1 MGMEEEVSEQVSR
14 RDIGALWFL
23 GGCALSITTLASLV
37 LLLLLLVSLS
47 LNIYL
52 VWTMSGYKITISR
65 PTLATSAQV
74 AATPTGAAV
83 LPSAQPVPTS
93 LSGPPLGTGTPT
105 PAATIVPTPSAT
117 VVPMGTLIPATVL
130 STLEVEL
137 ATLSALA
144 TQVAETGTPA
154 PSAQPVPTSLSGPP
168 LGSAQPPLGTPPA
181 AAPTP
186 APVPTPAAAAPSQP
200 VACPTAAPAKSQVA
214 SAQSASLGPLPA
226 SANSYAL
233 MPIEGQREIRPAA
246 EHGDLNL
253 KLRDPQPAKLEA
265 KLIDIPGAGSDPNA
279 PRLSRVLKPDI
290 VATYLVHDWNW
301 GCNCK
306 GPLIQ
311 DGRAVLVGIKTTP
324 GDPIFIPPTPHD
336 IYQGKD
342 YATLLYADE
351 DSLTFVY
358 ARVGNVVKG
367 YTVHYLGLQTDPNL
381 LKLFRE
387 SQGNNL
393 PGLTLDTPVGLASS
407 QLIVAIR
414 DNGAFMDARS
424 RLDWWR

>member
-1 MGMEEEVSEQVSR
+1 MEEEVSGQVSR
-14 RDIGALWFL
+14 RDIGSLWFL

-47 LNIYL
+47 LNVYL
-52 VWTMSGYKITISR
+52 VWTMSGYKIAITR
-65 PTLATSAQV
+65 PTAATSAQA
-74 AATPTGAAV
+74 AATPTREAV
-83 LPSAQPVPTS
+83 LPSAQPS
-93 LSGPPLGTGTPT
+93 LGTGTPT
-105 PAATIVPTPSAT
+105 PAAI
-117 VVPMGTLIPATVL
+117 VVPRAQPPLGTSIPIPATL
-130 STLEVEL
+130 PSTLEVEL

-144 TQVAETGTPA
+144 TQVAETGTP
-154 PSAQPVPTSLSGPP
+154 PPT
-168 LGSAQPPLGTPPA
+168 AQPPLGTAIPPSPTPPPPA
-181 AAPTP
+181 TPTP
-186 APVPTPAAAAPSQP
+186 APAPVPAATASAPQSM
-200 VACPTAAPAKSQVA
+200 ACPTATTAKTQLA
-214 SAQSASLGPLPA
+214 SAQGASLGPLPA

-233 MPIEGQREIRPAA
+233 MPIEGQREIRLAA

-253 KLRDPQPAKLEA
+253 KLRDPQPAKLET
-265 KLIDIPGAGSDPNA
+265 KLVDISGAGIDSSA

-306 GPLIQ
+306 GALIQ
-311 DGRAVLVGIKTTP
+311 DGRAVLVGIKTAP
-324 GDPIFIPPTPHD
+324 GDPIFIPPTPD
-336 IYQGKD
+336 NIYQGKS

-358 ARVGNVVKG
+358 ARTGNVVNG

-393 PGLTLDTPVGLASS
+393 PGLTLDTPVGLAGS

-414 DNGAFMDARS
+414 DNGTFLDARS
-424 RLDWWR
+424 RLDWWK

>member
-1 MGMEEEVSEQVSR
+1 MMEEEVSEQVSR

-47 LNIYL
+47 LNVYL
-52 VWTMSGYKITISR
+52 VWTMSGYKIAISR
-65 PTLATSAQV
+65 PTPATSAQA
-74 AATPTGAAV
+74 AATPTGELA
-83 LPSAQPVPTS
+83 LPSAQP
-93 LSGPPLGTGTPT
+93 PLGTATPT
-105 PAATIVPTPSAT
+105 PGATMAPT
-117 VVPMGTLIPATVL
+117 GTPIPTTAP

-137 ATLSALA
+137 ATLRALA
-144 TQVAETGTPA
+144 TQVAETGPA
-154 PSAQPVPTSLSGPP
+154 APTAVTLSPSAQPS
-168 LGSAQPPLGTPPA
+168 LGSAQPSVGTPPA
-181 AAPTP
+181 ITPTP
-186 APVPTPAAAAPSQP
+186 APAAAAPAPQP
-200 VACPTAAPAKSQVA
+200 LPCPTATPAKGPVT

-253 KLRDPQPAKLEA
+253 KLRDPQPAKLEP
-265 KLIDIPGAGSDPNA
+265 KLVDIRDAGTDSSA
-279 PRLSRVLKPDI
+279 PRLSRVLKPDF
-290 VATYLVHDWNW
+290 VATYFIHDWDW

-306 GPLIQ
+306 GALIQ
-311 DGRAVLVGIKTTP
+311 NGRAVLVGIKTAP

-358 ARVGNVVKG
+358 ARAGNVTQG

-381 LKLFRE
+381 VKLFRE
-387 SQGNNL
+387 SQGSNL
-393 PGLTLDTPVGLASS
+393 PGLTLDTPVGLAGN
-407 QLIVAIR
+407 QLIVAVR
-414 DNGAFMDARS
+414 DNGTFLDARS
-424 RLDWWR
+424 RLDWWK

>member
-1 MGMEEEVSEQVSR
+1 MEEEVTEQVSR
-14 RDIGALWFL
+14 RDIGTLWFL

-37 LLLLLLVSLS
+37 LLLLLLASLS
-47 LNIYL
+47 LNVYL
-52 VWTMSGYKITISR
+52 AWTMSGYKIAIMR
-65 PTLATSAQV
+65 PTPAVSAPV
-74 AATPTGAAV
+74 AAT
-83 LPSAQPVPTS
+83 LPSAQP
-93 LSGPPLGTGTPT
+93 PLETGA
-105 PAATIVPTPSAT
+105 PAAAVTAVPTPSAT
-117 VVPMGTLIPATVL
+117 VAPRAQPPVGIGSAQPPLGTPIPATVP

-137 ATLSALA
+137 ATLRALA
-144 TQVAETGTPA
+144 TRVAETGTAEP
-154 PSAQPVPTSLSGPP
+154 G
-168 LGSAQPPLGTPPA
+168 AQPPVGTAVPPSPVA
-181 AAPTP
+181 PANAPTP

-200 VACPTAAPAKSQVA
+200 PACPTATQAKSQVA
-214 SAQSASLGPLPA
+214 SAQSASLGPLPG
-226 SANSYAL
+226 STNSYAL

-265 KLIDIPGAGSDPNA
+265 KLIDINGAGSDANA
-279 PRLSRVLKPDI
+279 PRLSRVLKPDF

-306 GPLIQ
+306 GALIQ

-336 IYQGKD
+336 IYQGND
-342 YATLLYADE
+342 YAALLYADE

-358 ARVGNVVKG
+358 ARAGSVAKG

-393 PGLTLDTPVGLASS
+393 PGLTLDTPVGLAGS
-407 QLIVAIR
+407 QLIVAVR
-414 DNGAFMDARS
+414 DNGTFLDARS

>member
-1 MGMEEEVSEQVSR
+1 MEEEVSEQVSR
-14 RDIGALWFL
+14 RDIGTLWFL

-47 LNIYL
+47 LNVYL
-52 VWTMSGYKITISR
+52 AWTMSGYKIAIAVSR
-65 PTLATSAQV
+65 PTPATSAQAAATSAQV
-74 AATPTGAAV
+74 AATPTGELA
-83 LPSAQPVPTS
+83 LP
-93 LSGPPLGTGTPT
+93 TGTPT
-105 PAATIVPTPSAT
+105 PAATVAPTALGPVGS
-117 VVPMGTLIPATVL
+117 VQPPLGTGTPIPATVP

-137 ATLSALA
+137 ATLGALA
-144 TQVAETGTPA
+144 TQVAETGTAAPA
-154 PSAQPVPTSLSGPP
+154 VVTPSPGAQPSF
-168 LGSAQPPLGTPPA
+168 GTPPA
-181 AAPTP
+181 NTPTP
-186 APVPTPAAAAPSQP
+186 APAPAAAA
-200 VACPTAAPAKSQVA
+200 AAPQPMACSTATPAKTQVA

-253 KLRDPQPAKLEA
+253 KLRDPQPAKLEP
-265 KLIDIPGAGSDPNA
+265 KLVDIPGAGSDSSA
-279 PRLSRVLKPDI
+279 PQLSRVLKPDI
-290 VATYLVHDWNW
+290 VATYLIHDWNW

-306 GPLIQ
+306 GALIQ
-311 DGRAVLVGIKTTP
+311 DGRSVLVGIRTTP
-324 GDPIFIPPTPHD
+324 GDPIFVPPAPHD
-336 IYQGKD
+336 IYQGND

-358 ARVGNVVKG
+358 ARAGNVAKG
-367 YTVHYLGLQTDPNL
+367 YTVHYMGLQTDPNL

-393 PGLTLDTPVGLASS
+393 PGLTLDTPVGLAGS

-414 DNGAFMDARS
+414 DNGVFMDARS
-424 RLDWWR
+424 RLDWWK